1 MYAVEDYTSTEEG
14 GLSFNRGDRVYVL
27 LRNRGGV
34 CTGWWC
40 AIVFSF
46 VYYSMILLPKEYYRY
61 TLYVIGMSRGR
72 YGTFLETA
80 VGSSAP
86 STGNYSLQNTMQ

>member
-1 MYAVEDYTSTEEG
+1 MYFYGTEEACAQV
-14 GLSFNRGDRVYVL
+14 GDVL
-27 LRNRGGV
+27 LYFHSYIIV
-34 CTGWWC
+34 CL
-40 AIVFSF
+40 
-46 VYYSMILLPKEYYRY
+46 MILLPKEYYRY

-86 STGNYSLQNTMQ
+86 STGNYSLQNTMQYLVKK

>member
-1 MYAVEDYTSTEEG
+1 MYFYGTEEACAQV
-14 GLSFNRGDRVYVL
+14 GDVL
-27 LRNRGGV
+27 LYFHSYI
-34 CTGWWC
+34 
-40 AIVFSF
+40 IVL
-46 VYYSMILLPKEYYRY
+46 MILLPKEYYRY

-86 STGNYSLQNTMQ
+86 STGNYSLQNTMQYLVK